1 MTSFEYQLYPVGP
14 EIVAGIIAWPAERAP
29 EVLDL
34 FRTMTAEAPPELT
47 LVALGRKA
55 PPAPWLAKEIHGKD
69 IVGVLACHSGRMEEG
84 ERLVAPLKK
93 VGGAVGDLIQRRTYL
108 SQQSLLDATQ
118 PKGRRYYWK
127 SDYLPGHPPELLTA
141 FIEHGRRIPSPH
153 SAIALFALDGALQGF
168 PADHTPMGNRDA
180 KSVFNVTSAWEKPDD
195 DQANIAWTRAAWE
208 DMQRFSTG
216 GTYINFQTDD
226 EGGDRL
232 QAAYGP
238 HYARLVEVKRHWDPN
253 NLFRVNKNIPPG

>member
-1 MTSFEYQLYPVGP
+1 
-14 EIVAGIIAWPAERAP
+14 
-29 EVLDL
+29 
-34 FRTMTAEAPPELT
+34 
-47 LVALGRKA
+47 
-55 PPAPWLAKEIHGKD
+55 
-69 IVGVLACHSGRMEEG
+69 
-84 ERLVAPLKK
+84 
-93 VGGAVGDLIQRRTYL
+93 
-108 SQQSLLDATQ
+108 
-118 PKGRRYYWK
+118 
-127 SDYLPGHPPELLTA
+127 
-141 FIEHGRRIPSPH
+141 
-153 SAIALFALDGALQGF
+153 
-168 PADHTPMGNRDA
+168 MGNRDA